1 VFFQEAVLLGGK
13 FRDDLKAYPNNLK
26 MVLAT
31 AQDPRAI
38 GFAGLSF
45 AMPDV
50 RAVPLA
56 FDSRSPFVAINSTAA
71 DAGRYPLVRPLQL
84 VVNHATKK
92 ELRPVEQEFIK
103 YVFSRRGQEDVIKAG
118 LEVTPVQAVHIALD
132 SVGLGVAR

>member
-1 VFFQEAVLLGGK
+1 
-13 FRDDLKAYPNNLK
+13 LKAHPDNLK
-26 MVLAT
+26 MVLAV
-31 AQDPRAI
+31 AKDPRAI
-38 GFAGLSF
+38 GFAGLSY

-56 FDSRSPFVAINSTAA
+56 VDSRRPAVAINSKEA

-84 VVNHATKK
+84 VVNHAPKK
-92 ELRPVEQEFIK
+92 PLRPIEQEFIK

-118 LEVTPVQAVHIALD
+118 LEVTPVQAAHIALD